1 MNRNIACAL
10 GAVFLVAIAGPA
22 KTDGLHIFD
31 ATLAET
37 KGPTPDIST
46 TQMRRILAESSAI
59 VLDSR
64 PRAEFDAG
72 HIPGAHVIEGPAE
85 KRIASIERLLN
96 GNKNAPL
103 VLYCNG
109 PYCQA
114 SRRLADELVA
124 SGFNN
129 VKRYQLGMPVWRALG
144 GPTVI
149 ELAGIKRIF
158 DVDRTAVFID
168 ARPAVEFARGSLR
181 GARSLPI
188 ADLGPGKLKK
198 LPLPLDDFNRRIILF
213 GRDGTQARKLA
224 DLLSKRPW
232 HNVAYYP
239 GTFETLAAALSAK

>member
-1 MNRNIACAL
+1 MIRNITCAL
-10 GAVFLVAIAGPA
+10 GAAFMLAIAGPA
-22 KTDGLHIFD
+22 RADSLHILD

-37 KGPTPDIST
+37 KTPAPDIST
-46 TQMRRILAESSAI
+46 TQMRRILADGSAV

-72 HIPGAHVIEGPAE
+72 HIPGAQVIEGPAE
-85 KRIASIERLLN
+85 QRMAAIERLLN

-129 VKRYQLGMPVWRALG
+129 VKRYQLGIPVWRALG
-144 GPTVI
+144 GPTVV
-149 ELAGIKRIF
+149 ELAGITRIF
-158 DVDRTAVFID
+158 DTDRTAVFID
-168 ARPAVEFARGSLR
+168 ARPTAEFARGSLH

-188 ADLGPGKLKK
+188 DDLASGKMKK

-224 DLLSKRPW
+224 NLLSKRPW

-239 GTFETLAAALSAK
+239 GAFETLTAALGNK

>member
-1 MNRNIACAL
+1 MIRNIACAL
-10 GAVFLVAIAGPA
+10 GVACIIAVTGPA
-22 KTDGLHIFD
+22 RADSVNIFD
-31 ATLAET
+31 ATLSE
-37 KGPTPDIST
+37 KSPTPDIST
-46 TQMRRILAESSAI
+46 TQMRRILADGSAV

-72 HIPGAHVIEGPAE
+72 HIPGAHVVEGSGEQRMA
-85 KRIASIERLLN
+85 AIERLLN
-96 GNKNAPL
+96 GKKAAL

-109 PYCQA
+109 PYCKA
-114 SRRLADELVA
+114 SKRLAEELVA
-124 SGFNN
+124 SGFSN
-129 VKRYQLGMPVWRALG
+129 VTRYQLGMPVWRALG

-168 ARPAVEFARGSLR
+168 ARPAAEFAKGTLR
-181 GARSLPI
+181 GARSLPVD
-188 ADLGPGKLKK
+188 DLATGKLKK
-198 LPLPLDDFNRRIILF
+198 LPLPLDDFNRRVVLF

-239 GTFETLAAALSAK
+239 GAFETLAAALGN